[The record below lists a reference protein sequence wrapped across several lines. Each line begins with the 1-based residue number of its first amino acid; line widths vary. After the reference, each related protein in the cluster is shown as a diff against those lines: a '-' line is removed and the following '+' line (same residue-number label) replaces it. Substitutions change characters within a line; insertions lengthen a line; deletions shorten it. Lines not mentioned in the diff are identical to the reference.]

1 MLGGFPPECVT
12 PPSPETVTPHAMP
25 KPPAGRPAGIPKPY
39 RRSGSK
45 QWWVK
50 VKVPKGA
57 GGPRQVARSLRTPD
71 LAEANRRAPLVV
83 AEIRAEIEALRRH
96 PDGTRK
102 DHPGDPSAEQRKTAE
117 WWAKRRVPDPLRP
130 GFYRIPEGLGLE
142 WDAEIDRTL
151 GDPIGEGPRNEPLYA
166 PERAAAASVLFG
178 LTTGEVVPVA
188 YEVDRYIRQEGLKP
202 SYASRTRSAVRR
214 LSAWLLDHRIGDN
227 IHAVTGRRAD
237 EFADAVAPGITTATL
252 NSLLSALSAYWRWM
266 KQRRLVS
273 ENPWQG
279 QQRKVVSRQGN
290 AEKRPFTDAEV
301 KALLSGPA
309 SLTLHDMMRLAAL
322 SGLRLSEIGNLRAGD
337 VVGGVFKVR
346 AGKTAAA
353 IRDVPVHPDL
363 AALVR
368 RRMRDKSPDAFLIE
382 ELTAPPSRPGRRGGK
397 IGERFTAYRRRL
409 ELDARPAGR
418 RQADAD
424 FHSFRRY
431 FITKAEQAGQ
441 PEPSIRSVVGHQRE
455 GITLGRYSG
464 GPSKAQLQR
473 VVRSVRLPAGTPA
486 SPPDRN
492 AGTTPP

>member
-1 MLGGFPPECVT
+1 MR
-12 PPSPETVTPHAMP
+12 

-39 RRSGSK
+39 RRSGST
-45 QWWVK
+45 QWWIK

-57 GGPRQVARSLRTPD
+57 GGPGQIARSLRTPD
-71 LAEANRRAPLVV
+71 LAEACRRAPLVV

-102 DHPGDPSAEQRKTAE
+102 DHPGDPTAEQRKAAE
-117 WWAKRRVPDPLRP
+117 WWAARRVPDPQRP
-130 GFYRIPEGLGLE
+130 GLYRIPENLERE
-142 WDAEIDRTL
+142 WDAEIERTL
-151 GDPIGEGPRNEPLYA
+151 GDPVGEGPRNEPLYA
-166 PERAAAASVLFG
+166 PEREAAATALVG

-188 YEVDRYIRQEGLKP
+188 HEVDRYIRQEGLKP
-202 SYASRTRSAVRR
+202 SYASRTRNAVRR
-214 LSAWLLDHRIGDN
+214 LSEWLLKNRMGDN
-227 IHAVTGRRAD
+227 VHVVTGRRAD
-237 EFADAVAPGITTATL
+237 EFADAIAPGITTATL

-279 QQRKVVSRQGN
+279 QQRKVVTREGN

-309 SLTLHDMMRLAAL
+309 SLTLHDMMRIAAL
-322 SGLRLSEIGNLRAGD
+322 SGLRLNEIGNLRAAD

-346 AGKTAAA
+346 AGKTVAAV
-353 IRDVPVHPDL
+353 RDVPVHPDL
-363 AALVR
+363 VPLVQR
-368 RRMRDKSPDAFLIE
+368 RVRDKPPEAFLIE

-397 IGERFTAYRRRL
+397 IGERFTAYRREL

-441 PEPSIRSVVGHQRE
+441 PEPSIRSVVGHQRD

-464 GPSKAQLQR
+464 GPSKAQLQK
-473 VVRSVRLPAGTPA
+473 VVRSVKLPAGTPP
-486 SPPDRN
+486 SPPER
-492 AGTTPP
+492 TTGGQTLS